1 MEYVKLGNSPLTVS
15 RLCVGCM
22 SFGDPA
28 SRMHAWTLD
37 PAESEEIVKH
47 ALSLGINFF
56 DTANTYSAGTSE
68 EYLGRA
74 IRSNVPRDQVILASK
89 VYFNEGHLSREAILR
104 EIDGTLQRLGTDYLD
119 LYIIHR
125 FDADTPVEET
135 MEALDSLV
143 RAGKVRALGASA
155 MYGYQFFNMQ
165 LAARDNGWTPFVSMQ
180 NHYNLL
186 YREDER
192 ELIPICT
199 QQNVARTPYSPLAAG
214 RLSRLE
220 WDADTKRSRTD
231 KTAVSKYDSTRES
244 DYGIVL
250 RVHELAQKHA
260 ATMTQISLAWQFAR
274 GVTSPI
280 IGATKARYL
289 DDAAGAL
296 DVRLSAEDVAYLE
309 ELYVP
314 TALWERCEY
323 LTIPFFHKRRRA
335 VWRVSFCVSGLH
347 LHNAHIPAQRIFPI
361 VRFSAQ
367 TLRHISRT
375 RNAHKAAAHKA
386 LCQRQTALRCTN

>member
-135 MEALDSLV
+135 MG
-143 RAGKVRALGASA
+143 RAASA
-155 MYGYQFFNMQ
+155 AGSFR
-165 LAARDNGWTPFVSMQ
+165 APSGR
-180 NHYNLL
+180 
-186 YREDER
+186 
-192 ELIPICT
+192 
-199 QQNVARTPYSPLAAG
+199 RT
-214 RLSRLE
+214 
-220 WDADTKRSRTD
+220 T
-231 KTAVSKYDSTRES
+231 
-244 DYGIVL
+244 
-250 RVHELAQKHA
+250 
-260 ATMTQISLAWQFAR
+260 
-274 GVTSPI
+274 TS
-280 IGATKARYL
+280 
-289 DDAAGAL
+289 
-296 DVRLSAEDVAYLE
+296 
-309 ELYVP
+309 
-314 TALWERCEY
+314 
-323 LTIPFFHKRRRA
+323 KRRSPSKIR
-335 VWRVSFCVSGLH
+335 
-347 LHNAHIPAQRIFPI
+347 PASAPPI
-361 VRFSAQ
+361 AAETASETSAAD
-367 TLRHISRT
+367 RP
-375 RNAHKAAAHKA
+375 
-386 LCQRQTALRCTN
+386 